1 MAQIFKKLLKLLQ
14 KEFFPLCIILFFV
27 FLTSKALFQ
36 PGFFRTTD
44 DITTVRII
52 YLVKELQRNYW
63 LQNFPVRISAELA
76 HGFGY
81 NLYMFYGPLVYYVGA
96 ILMMFL
102 KLSHIVA
109 TKWVY
114 VFPLLTGPF
123 FCYFALRQKFG
134 RIPSLLGTAIFSF
147 FPFRGY
153 DTYIR
158 GGVGEAWAMAFLPAA
173 IGSLFLAEKK
183 KIGYILFSFFL
194 SLVII
199 SHNISGLLILSFIFV
214 LGLFA
219 YRRKREFWL
228 SLLLTLGLS
237 AFYWLPAAF
246 YLSIVKVT
254 YSNQNTGQV
263 LNFLD
268 PLVNLIRI
276 QIPYNPEG
284 RYSGIFFWI
293 FLAVLTTFVIHIKKI
308 KRQARRDFLFWFFS
322 GVFLYFLL
330 SAESKFIWQLTL
342 PISRLLQFPWRI
354 LIILSFIFPFVVA
367 YSISFIKK
375 PIFQVLIFIP
385 VCILVLI
392 FLPSFKPKEYS
403 FFYEY
408 SAQDTGICATTW
420 EDEYLPTWAK
430 ECAGGPAR
438 QEIEV
443 RKGSFNLFASN
454 KLSYEGSSDASDE
467 TELIVYKY
475 YFPGWHVEV
484 DGKSSKLDYT
494 FSKGGIFKTKIPAGL
509 HLIRVYYEKTPV
521 MWIADLISLVS
532 VGLFLLWIARSKHL

>member
-1 MAQIFKKLLKLLQ
+1 MAHIFRKLLDVLQ
-14 KEFFPLCIILFFV
+14 KEFISLCIILFFV

-36 PGFFRTTD
+36 PGFFRTID
-44 DITTVRII
+44 DITTVRIV
-52 YLVKELQRNYW
+52 YLVKELQRDYW

-81 NLYMFYGPLVYYVGA
+81 NLYMFYSPLVYYAGA

-114 VFPLLTGPF
+114 VFPLLVGPF

-158 GGVGEAWAMAFLPAA
+158 GGVGEAWAMTFLPAA

-183 KIGYILFSFFL
+183 KIGYMLFSFFL

-199 SHNISGLLILSFIFV
+199 SHNISGLLILSFIV
-214 LGLFA
+214 ALGLFF

-228 SLLLTLGLS
+228 SLLLALGLS

-293 FLAVLTTFVIHIKKI
+293 FLAVLTIFIIHFKKI
-308 KRQARRDFLFWFFS
+308 KKQVRKDFLLWFFC
-322 GVFLYFLL
+322 GLFLYFLL

-354 LIILSFIFPFVVA
+354 LIVLSFVFPFVVA

-375 PIFQVLIFIP
+375 PIFQVLFFIP
-385 VCILVLI
+385 VCILILI

-408 SAQDTGICATTW
+408 SAEDTGICATTW
-420 EDEYLPTWAK
+420 EEEYLPIWVK

-438 QEIEV
+438 NEIEV
-443 RKGSFNLFASN
+443 KGGAFNLTGSN
-454 KLSYEGSSDASDE
+454 KLLYEGTAEASSAAD
-467 TELIVYKY
+467 LIVYKY

-484 DGKSSKLDYT
+484 DGKESIVDYT
-494 FSKGGIFKTKIPAGL
+494 FSKQGIFKTKIPAGS
-509 HLIRVYYEKTPV
+509 HSIKIYYEKTPL
-521 MWIADLISLVS
+521 MWIADLISLLS
-532 VGLFLLWIARSKHL
+532 VGVFILWLLRKKHV